1 LILLSSYTTI
11 FFVSMIKNAEEKRL
25 KEEELDNDKRM
36 AIQDSKHQLDNNKH
50 LDDKRLLHFENAKKE
65 MEMESKERVASLQ
78 SQLTDSYKKMQEMEY
93 QSSRLKA
100 TLREKEDKWQK
111 SPSRLLK
118 EFKVFQGNWFY
129 GYTHVQ
135 HVCSILPS

>member
-1 LILLSSYTTI
+1 
-11 FFVSMIKNAEEKRL
+11 MIKNAEEKRL

>member
-1 LILLSSYTTI
+1 
-11 FFVSMIKNAEEKRL
+11 MIKNAEEKRL

-78 SQLTDSYKKMQEMEY
+78 SQLTDSYKKMQVSIKQVEGH
-93 QSSRLKA
+93 LKGKGRQMA
-100 TLREKEDKWQK
+100 KKPL
-111 SPSRLLK
+111 
-118 EFKVFQGNWFY
+118 
-129 GYTHVQ
+129 
-135 HVCSILPS
+135 